1 MERDLCTSSGPTFC
15 SKQGWSAKFSSLQEF
30 CGTDLKC
37 WPEGSSHLI
46 CLAKLVLIQPR
57 MQWSATATRASAD
70 SCSASLLGP
79 HILFLQNCY
88 PDSQSPPWAVAWSY
102 LLPSAGLNLLFF
114 FFFEHREVSVFL
126 SLSQLRSLWM
136 AALSTSR
143 LSASFGL
150 ANCITCKLYIP
161 LHHVGCW
168 ICLTLLVS
176 VLTPKNEEEKIDL
189 LKHNLRLCCCNM

>member
-102 LLPSAGLNLLFF
+102 LLPSAGLNLFGFF
-114 FFFEHREVSVFL
+114 FWTSWGFCFFVLEPAEVSLNGSPVHQQTECFL
-126 SLSQLRSLWM
+126 R
-136 AALSTSR
+136 
-143 LSASFGL
+143 FG
-150 ANCITCKLYIP
+150 K
-161 LHHVGCW
+161 LHHLQTLYSFASCRLLNLFNTVGLC
-168 ICLTLLVS
+168 VN
-176 VLTPKNEEEKIDL
+176 PKEWRRKNRPPKA
-189 LKHNLRLCCCNM
+189 